1 MKFVLRLRSGQQAC
15 MLKYISTKTAIRCN
29 DIGIKCP
36 APLQVDSSLA
46 KILKFDMLDGLLA
59 TEDRFDQTETSL
71 FEDITSSKNTRSII
85 KVNIA
90 APFTFLLRIDDDVLT
105 KSGMHTYGIDVVSIF
120 TMYFLSNV
128 KKDSMLN
135 LLGTGKEFTQYED
148 GSINPDDEF
157 LLSCPLHC
165 IKGVYGCIA
174 RFEVQSGLYKFE
186 GSSVLAVA
194 SDEQMCT
201 LASGS
206 WAVQQCTASLS
217 FVQALRTHTARV
229 RENYHINTKSRKA
242 YVVSQDVPWSEA
254 EFEND
259 PSLSYLQYPQV
270 YFTPINLSFV
280 LGSADF

>member
-1 MKFVLRLRSGQQAC
+1 MDTEKSLFMKFVLRLRSGQQAC

-59 TEDRFDQTETSL
+59 TENSFDQTETSL
-71 FEDITSSKNTRSII
+71 FEDITSSENTRSII

-90 APFTFLLRIDDDVLT
+90 TPLTFLLRIDDDVLT
-105 KSGMHTYGIDVVSIF
+105 KSGMHTYGIDVV
-120 TMYFLSNV
+120 
-128 KKDSMLN
+128 KDSMLN

-148 GSINPDDEF
+148 GSINPDDE
-157 LLSCPLHC
+157 LLRICPLHR

-174 RFEVQSGLYKFE
+174 RFEVQSGLYEFE

-206 WAVQQCTASLS
+206 WAVQQRTASLS
-217 FVQALRTHTARV
+217 FVQSLRTHTARV

-280 LGSADF
+280 LASSDF